1 MIVLDHFAS
10 CVLLAADPIIE
21 WIDEIH
27 GLRRISDDMKGAV
40 LSSNIGF
47 RATFGVA
54 HSNVRLRRQPDCLAS
69 HKYLYALQVLP
80 PDGVMFQVDQVLL
93 RYT

>member
-27 GLRRISDDMKGAV
+27 GLRRISDDMKGV
-40 LSSNIGF
+40 YFEQQNWVPGDF
-47 RATFGVA
+47 RG
-54 HSNVRLRRQPDCLAS
+54 
-69 HKYLYALQVLP
+69 
-80 PDGVMFQVDQVLL
+80 
-93 RYT
+93 